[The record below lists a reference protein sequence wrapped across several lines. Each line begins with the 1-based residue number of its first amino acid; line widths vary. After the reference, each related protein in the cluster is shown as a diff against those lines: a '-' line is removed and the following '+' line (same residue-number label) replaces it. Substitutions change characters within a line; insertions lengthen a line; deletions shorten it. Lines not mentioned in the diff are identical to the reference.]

1 MKRFSAVCILMLFL
15 LSLCIPVS
23 AEDTSQLGF
32 VTDLAGLLTEEQVT
46 ELETEASRIADAY
59 GCGLYI
65 LTVEDYTYY
74 AQPGDDCF
82 DFAMSV
88 YSTYDMGLGPEK
100 NGQLLVLSMADR
112 DYAICAYGAA
122 AHQAF
127 TDYGKEQLE
136 QEFLDDFARNDWY
149 QGFSDY
155 LTYGEEYLG
164 LAAQGSPVDVPID
177 GSGWVD
183 GDDYGAYYGKQ
194 PPSPFA
200 CIFFIGILPAAVALI
215 VCLILK
221 GKMKTAVLQKN
232 ADAYMRP
239 NGLLLRTRID
249 QYTHTTEHRERINT
263 DSHGGGRS
271 GGTTIN
277 SSGFSGHSGKF

>member
-1 MKRFSAVCILMLFL
+1 MKRLSAICILALLL
-15 LSLCIPVS
+15 LSLCLPVS
-23 AEDTSQLGF
+23 AGDAASLGY
-32 VTDLAGLLTEEQVT
+32 VTDLAGLLTEEQAA
-46 ELETEASRIADAY
+46 ELEAEAARIADTY

-65 LTVEDYTYY
+65 LTVQDFTDY
-74 AQPGDDCF
+74 ARSGDDCF

-88 YSTYDMGLGPEK
+88 YGTYELGVGPEK
-100 NGQLLVLSMADR
+100 NGQLLVLSMAER
-112 DYAICAYGAA
+112 DYAICAYGDA
-122 AHQAF
+122 AHRAF

-136 QEFLDDFARNDWY
+136 QEFLDDFARDDWY

-155 LTYGEEYLG
+155 LTYGEAYLS
-164 LAAQGSPVDVPID
+164 AAARGEPVDVTD
-177 GSGWVD
+177 NGYGRYD
-183 GDDYGAYYGKQ
+183 GDGYTSYQEKQ
-194 PPSPFA
+194 PPSPLA
-200 CIFFIGILPAAVALI
+200 CVFFIGILPAAVALI

-232 ADAYMRP
+232 ADAYIRP

-263 DSHGGGRS
+263 DSHSGGHS
-271 GGTTIN
+271 GGTTVN